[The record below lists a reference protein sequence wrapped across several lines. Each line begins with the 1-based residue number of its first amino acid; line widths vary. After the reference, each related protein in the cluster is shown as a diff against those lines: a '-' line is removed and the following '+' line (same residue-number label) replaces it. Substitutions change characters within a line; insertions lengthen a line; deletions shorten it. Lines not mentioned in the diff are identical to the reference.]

1 MEGLEKY
8 DFLTHI
14 ECDTIV
20 NEILSLEDA
29 VKRLGP
35 DRYPAT
41 SEDSLTGRYGVFN
54 YLNISSINTII
65 CPKLKEIFGPCVVQC
80 WANIFRQGEG
90 IDEHL
95 HVAERSVNVVINT
108 SGKIYM
114 DKIPN
119 VGTYA
124 NFWATAFEMLAH
136 QGKDIDEHIY
146 IDGGYTGSV
155 ELTASGNIFLYG
167 DPTTGTYYNFP
178 ELYPLR
184 VKYDNKVGELFLFP
198 SDMLHGVPKNTTG
211 DMRISMAID
220 VHTRD
225 EVRLNQLISRMPKRF
240 FYIR

>member
-1 MEGLEKY
+1 MECLKRY
-8 DFLTHI
+8 DFLTQI

-20 NEILSLEDA
+20 NEILSLESA

-35 DRYPAT
+35 DEYVGT
-41 SEDSLTGRYGVFN
+41 SEDSLTGRYTVFN
-54 YLNISSINTII
+54 YLNIRSINTII

-90 IDEHL
+90 INNHR
-95 HVAERSVNVVINT
+95 HVAERSVNVVINA

-114 DKIPN
+114 DEIPN
-119 VGTYA
+119 AGTYA
-124 NFWATAFEMLAH
+124 NLWASVFE

-167 DPTTGTYYNFP
+167 DPTTGTYY
-178 ELYPLR
+178 EG
-184 VKYDNKVGELFLFP
+184 VKHDNKIGELSLFSP
-198 SDMLHGVPKNTTG
+198 EMVHGVPQNTTD

-220 VHTRD
+220 VHTGD
-225 EVRLNQLISRMPKRF
+225 EVLLNNLVSEMPKRF

>member
-1 MEGLEKY
+1 MEGVKRY
-8 DFLTHI
+8 DFLSQI

-20 NEILSLEDA
+20 REILSLEDA

-35 DRYPAT
+35 DIYVGT
-41 SEDSLTGRYGVFN
+41 SEDSLTGRYTVFN
-54 YLNISSINTII
+54 YLNIHSINTII

-90 IDEHL
+90 IEEHR
-95 HVAERSVNVVINT
+95 HVYERSVNVVINA
-108 SGKIYM
+108 SGKICM

-124 NFWATAFEMLAH
+124 ELWASVFEE
-136 QGKDIDEHIY
+136 GKDIDEHIY

-167 DPTTGTYYNFP
+167 DPTTGTYY
-178 ELYPLR
+178 EG
-184 VKYDNKVGELFLFP
+184 VKHDNKIGELSIFSP
-198 SDMLHGVPKNTTG
+198 EMVHGVPQNTTD

-220 VHTRD
+220 VHTGD
-225 EVRLNQLISRMPKRF
+225 EYLLNKLVSTNPERY

>member
-1 MEGLEKY
+1 MEHLKKY
-8 DFLTHI
+8 DFLTQE

-20 NEILSLEDA
+20 HQIISLESA

-35 DRYPAT
+35 DEYVGT
-41 SEDSLTGRYGVFN
+41 SEDSLTGRYEYFN
-54 YLNISSINTII
+54 YLNIHSINTII

-90 IDEHL
+90 IEEHKHVDEP
-95 HVAERSVNVVINT
+95 SVNVVINA
-108 SGKIYM
+108 SGKICM

-124 NFWATAFEMLAH
+124 DFWASVFEE
-136 QGKDIDEHIY
+136 GKDIDEHIY

-155 ELTASGNIFLYG
+155 ELTASGNMFLYG
-167 DPTTGTYYNFP
+167 DPTTGTYY
-178 ELYPLR
+178 EG
-184 VKYDNKVGELFLFP
+184 VKHDNKIGELSLFSP
-198 SDMLHGVPKNTTG
+198 KMVHGVPQNTTD

-220 VHTRD
+220 VHTGD
-225 EVRLNQLISRMPKRF
+225 EVFLNKLVSERPNRF